1 MKKFILGLA
10 FLCCSVGLTA
20 CQVRDKEQTERES
33 FSKTDQ
39 SGIYE
44 IAFMEEAEEEESIFY
59 RNVWEGTAEY
69 VKKNQITYHYYRPR
83 ENTEKAYGKAI
94 EAAVK
99 RGAKIII
106 SKGEFFEKNIYR
118 LQDEYPRVQFLLLDG
133 EPKNEGGEKKGASNV
148 HCILF
153 KEEEAGYLA
162 GYAAVCEGYTR
173 LSVWGIEKDSKIDRY
188 GYGFEQGAGAAAE
201 KMDTRVELKYCYY
214 NKSALDKDETKYEIS
229 EKMEHCFLS
238 GIQIIFACDNRLMN
252 LAAKAAEKREG
263 KVMGVAIDLAQE
275 SEILLASTVKNYT
288 DAIIMALEDLY
299 NNGGMWP
306 NERAGKTV
314 TLGAKEEMLK
324 LSGGEKIWRFDNF
337 SKLDYW
343 KIYRIL
349 KNEEINISITSV
361 PGTDRVKIEG
371 GE

>member
-1 MKKFILGLA
+1 MI
-10 FLCCSVGLTA
+10 
-20 CQVRDKEQTERES
+20 
-33 FSKTDQ
+33 
-39 SGIYE
+39 
-44 IAFMEEAEEEESIFY
+44 FME
-59 RNVWEGTAEY
+59 
-69 VKKNQITYHYYRPR
+69 
-83 ENTEKAYGKAI
+83 
-94 EAAVK
+94 
-99 RGAKIII
+99 
-106 SKGEFFEKNIYR
+106 
-118 LQDEYPRVQFLLLDG
+118 
-133 EPKNEGGEKKGASNV
+133 
-148 HCILF
+148 
-153 KEEEAGYLA
+153 
-162 GYAAVCEGYTR
+162 
-173 LSVWGIEKDSKIDRY
+173 
-188 GYGFEQGAGAAAE
+188 
-201 KMDTRVELKYCYY
+201 
-214 NKSALDKDETKYEIS
+214 
-229 EKMEHCFLS
+229 
-238 GIQIIFACDNRLMN
+238 
-252 LAAKAAEKREG
+252 REG